1 MQKKKNRAKK
11 NEITRQI
18 VIQAAFDELRENGW
32 QNWNARTIARR
43 AGCST
48 MPLFRLFKN
57 MEEIRGEVIARTVKV
72 YERYIGEGLK
82 EPLAYRGVG
91 KAYIRFAKE
100 EPWLFKALCVSEE
113 FTGMPFSAIDPT
125 LPRVMAVAEQSGD
138 VCGETAKRLHACMT
152 VFCHGAGIMAASRAP
167 IVPEAA
173 FDTLMSDVFRALKEY
188 YKTKPGTGGDVTD

>member
-1 MQKKKNRAKK
+1 MQKKKRARK
-11 NEITRQI
+11 NGITRQI

-72 YERYIGEGLK
+72 YEGYIDEGLNEK
-82 EPLAYRGVG
+82 LAYRGAG

-113 FTGMPFSAIDPT
+113 FTGKPFSAIDPT
-125 LPRVMAVAEQSGD
+125 LPKVMAVAEQSGD

-152 VFCHGAGIMAASRAP
+152 VFCHGAGVMAASRALM
-167 IVPEAA
+167 VPEAA
-173 FDTLMSDVFRALKEY
+173 FDDLMSDVFRALKEY
-188 YKTKPGTGGDVTD
+188 FKTTPEPGADKTE